1 MPDDFD
7 PQDPCDLA
15 CQTKIILNGGNIA
28 GITASNQ
35 QAFVI
40 YFNSGGKLTHG
51 GKKLIQM
58 MNKLEDD
65 AVEVQKFAKDCMGYD
80 GPTGKMLE

>member
-1 MPDDFD
+1 MPDDNEFE
-7 PQDPCDLA
+7 CDLA

-35 QAFVI
+35 QALVTFL
-40 YFNSGGKLTHG
+40 NSGGKIKNG
-51 GKKLIQM
+51 RKLIEM

-65 AVEVQKFAKDCMGYD
+65 AVEVQKYAKDCMGYD